1 MIRILSHMKILKE
14 DNKPILIT
22 DNLYIS
28 SFAPAYNKETLESHN
43 ISHIVVAAAGLV
55 KKFPENF
62 TYLQLTLLDSPQEDI
77 KKYFDETGKFIHECI
92 SNNGT
97 ALVHCHAGI
106 SRSSTIIIAY
116 LMKYKKM
123 KFQEALSFSK
133 NKREKINPNSG
144 MN

>member
-77 KKYFDETGKFIHECI
+77 KKYFDETGNFIHECI

-97 ALVHCHAGI
+97 VLVHCHAGI

-116 LMKYKKM
+116 LMNYKKM
-123 KFQEALSFSK
+123 KFQEALLLVK
-133 NKREKINPNSG
+133 NKREKINPNTG